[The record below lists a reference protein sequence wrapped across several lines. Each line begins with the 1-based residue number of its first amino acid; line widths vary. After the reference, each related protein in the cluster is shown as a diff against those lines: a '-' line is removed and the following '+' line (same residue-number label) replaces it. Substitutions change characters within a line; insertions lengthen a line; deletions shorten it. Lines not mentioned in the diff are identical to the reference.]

1 MMLFW
6 QIVKWSIRLML
17 AGIVIAGMSACTM
30 LGFNYASLETDN
42 KPAPSPALSLPF
54 DDVETRATLEN
65 ELYGPWPGNLPV
77 TVGETRVVDANYLDG
92 RGTLEEVTVTIGE
105 GDTARTF
112 PIVIAIPDQA
122 SSAPVPLVISQTF
135 SDNCSVFPDDPVTQ
149 FGGELC
155 EGTNMTGMVGFLAT
169 NIFGTYIAYAP
180 IDRYFDAGLAYAS
193 FPGWSFV
200 PDTNGR
206 AQETMAKLTPG
217 PVPTSALMA
226 WAFGFDAAASVFEN
240 DPRIRNDAIAAMGHS
255 RYGKSALIASGWS
268 DRIAAAI
275 AHQSGFGGGSSSR
288 SRTGE
293 RLDRMAKSYPH
304 WLRPDLG
311 QQLEDGFELTLD
323 QHFLLALSAPKP
335 IFLGNGR
342 RDVWSD
348 PNSSYVLA
356 EAADSVYEARG
367 VEGLPDGTGMRT
379 FDPSA
384 EISYWL
390 RVGGHSVVSEDIDA
404 FTAFM
409 TAHFGTPSRNETTLQ
424 SAR

>member
-1 MMLFW
+1 
-6 QIVKWSIRLML
+6 L
-17 AGIVIAGMSACTM
+17 A
-30 LGFNYASLETDN
+30 
-42 KPAPSPALSLPF
+42 
-54 DDVETRATLEN
+54 RA
-65 ELYGPWPGNLPV
+65 
-77 TVGETRVVDANYLDG
+77 
-92 RGTLEEVTVTIGE
+92 I
-105 GDTARTF
+105 TARTF
-112 PIVIAIPDQA
+112 PIVIAYPNKAKDT
-122 SSAPVPLVISQTF
+122 PVPLIISQTF
-135 SDNCSVFPDDPVTQ
+135 SDNCSVFPEDPVTE
-149 FGGELC
+149 FGGAIC

-206 AQETMAKLTPG
+206 AQETMEELSPG
-217 PVPTSALMA
+217 PRPTSALMA
-226 WAFGFDAAASVFEN
+226 WAFGFEAAASAFAE
-240 DPRIRNDAIAAMGHS
+240 DPRIRADAIVAMGHS

-288 SRTGE
+288 STTGE

-311 QQLEDGFELTLD
+311 KELEEGYQLTLD

-348 PNSSYVLA
+348 PNSSYRLA
-356 EAADSVYEARG
+356 KAADLIYEARG
-367 VEGLPDGTGMRT
+367 VEGLPDGTDMRAY
-379 FDPSA
+379 DPAA

-424 SAR
+424 SAQ

>member
-1 MMLFW
+1 MMLVW
-6 QIVKWSIRLML
+6 QIVKWSIRLAL
-17 AGIVIAGMSACTM
+17 AGIVIGGMSACTM
-30 LGFNYASLETDN
+30 LGLNYASLDTEN
-42 KPAPSPALSLPF
+42 KPAASPALTLPF

-77 TVGETRVVDANYLDG
+77 SVSDARIVDDNYLGG
-92 RGTLEEVTVTIGE
+92 RGTLEEVTLTIGE
-105 GDTARTF
+105 GESARSF
-112 PIVIAIPDQA
+112 PVVIAFPNA
-122 SSAPVPLVISQTF
+122 AKTKPVPLIISQTF
-135 SDNCSVFPDDPVTQ
+135 SDNCSVFPNDPVTE
-149 FGGELC
+149 FGGAIC
-155 EGTNMTGMVGFLAT
+155 DGTNMTGMLGFVAT

-200 PDTNGR
+200 PDTNGQ
-206 AQETMAKLTPG
+206 AQSVMAELTPG
-217 PVPTSALMA
+217 PQPTSALMS
-226 WAFGFDAAASVFEN
+226 WAFAFDAAAAVLAD
-240 DPRIRNDAIAAMGHS
+240 DPRIREDAVAALGHS
-255 RYGKSALIASGWS
+255 RYGKAALIASGWS

-288 SRTGE
+288 STTGE
-293 RLDRMAKSYPH
+293 RLDRMATSYPH

-311 QQLEDGFELTLD
+311 KELEDGLQLTLD
-323 QHFLLALSAPKP
+323 QHYLLALSAPKP

-348 PNSSYVLA
+348 PNSSYRLA
-356 EAADSVYEARG
+356 EAADLIYEARG
-367 VEGLPDGTGMRT
+367 VEGLPDGAGMRA

-409 TAHFGTPSRNETTLQ
+409 MAHFGAPSRNETALQ

>member
-1 MMLFW
+1 MMLVW
-6 QIVKWSIRLML
+6 QIVKWSIRLVL
-17 AGIVIAGMSACTM
+17 AGIILGGMWGCTM
-30 LGFNYASLETDN
+30 LGLNYASLETDN
-42 KPAPSPALSLPF
+42 KPAPSPALTLPF
-54 DDVETRATLEN
+54 DQVETRATLEN
-65 ELYGPWPGNLPV
+65 ELYGPWPANLPV

-112 PIVIAIPDQA
+112 PIVIAIPNQA
-122 SSAPVPLVISQTF
+122 STAPVPLIISQTF
-135 SDNCSVFPDDPVTQ
+135 ADNCSVFPEDPVTQ
-149 FGGELC
+149 FGGTLC
-155 EGTNMTGMVGFLAT
+155 DGTSMTGLYGFIGTNV
-169 NIFGTYIAYAP
+169 FGTYIAYAP

-200 PDTNGR
+200 PDTNGS
-206 AQETMAKLTPG
+206 AQETMAKLNPG
-217 PVPTSALMA
+217 PNPTSALMA

-240 DPRIRNDAIAAMGHS
+240 DARIRGDAIAAMGHS

-304 WLRPDLG
+304 WLRPELG
-311 QQLEDGFELTLD
+311 KQLEGGLQLTLD

-367 VEGLPDGTGMRT
+367 VEGLPDGTGMRA